1 MILVRLAGW
10 LLLLVGL
17 MVLVRDLLL
26 WADVA
31 HWVPMT
37 VADAWRLVANYAP
50 VRSGA
55 VSGPIAETWVC
66 PILLIL
72 GAVVL
77 RLGRRRV
84 RYRPF

>member
-1 MILVRLAGW
+1 MILVRLIGW
-10 LLLLVGL
+10 ALLLVGL

-37 VADAWRLVANYAP
+37 VADTWRLVANFAP
-50 VRSGA
+50 VRPGA
-55 VSGPIAETWVC
+55 VGSPIAEVWVC
-66 PILLIL
+66 PALLIL
-72 GAVVL
+72 GAVLL